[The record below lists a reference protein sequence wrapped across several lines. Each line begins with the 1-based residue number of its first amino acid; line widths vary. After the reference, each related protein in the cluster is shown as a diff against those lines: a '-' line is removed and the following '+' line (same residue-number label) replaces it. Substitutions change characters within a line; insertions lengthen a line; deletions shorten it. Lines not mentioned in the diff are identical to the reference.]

1 MSPFSH
7 NSFYLWVFIEL
18 VSCVQH
24 IFVCFFLFFFYLFC
38 KVCRNSEPL
47 LLEGELLPI
56 SHVPELA
63 AQGVPQPRGDPAYLG
78 LPGAVSNP
86 SVEPVEESILGRDA
100 CAVRLLR
107 ELTLGISESCV
118 PVT

>member
-1 MSPFSH
+1 MGFHRVGLMHST
-7 NSFYLWVFIEL
+7 YLCVF
-18 VSCVQH
+18 
-24 IFVCFFLFFFYLFC
+24 FPFFFHYLFC

-56 SHVPELA
+56 GHVPELA

>member
-7 NSFYLWVFIEL
+7 NSFYLWVFIKL
-18 VSCVQH
+18 VSCIQH
-24 IFVCFFLFFFYLFC
+24 IFVFFPFFFLFLFC
-38 KVCRNSEPL
+38 KVCRNSEPF

-56 SHVPELA
+56 GNVTELA

-86 SVEPVEESILGRDA
+86 LVEPVEEGILGRDT

>member
-1 MSPFSH
+1 MCLLFHTIASIYGFSSSWSH
-7 NSFYLWVFIEL
+7 AFNISLCFFR
-18 VSCVQH
+18 
-24 IFVCFFLFFFYLFC
+24 FFLFLFC
-38 KVCRNSEPL
+38 KVCRNSEPF

-56 SHVPELA
+56 GNVTELA

-86 SVEPVEESILGRDA
+86 LVEPVEEGILGRDT